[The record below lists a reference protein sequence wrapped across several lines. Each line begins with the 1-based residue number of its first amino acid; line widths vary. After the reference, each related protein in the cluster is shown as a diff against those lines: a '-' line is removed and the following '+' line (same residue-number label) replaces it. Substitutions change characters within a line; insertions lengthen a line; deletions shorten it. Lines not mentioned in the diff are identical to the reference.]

1 MKFTLRNWRMSTF
14 GDWRIPRSPWR
25 WEHRQSNE
33 SVLDQVLEQ
42 IPEVD
47 QIFERLNE
55 HYGVPP
61 LEEQEE

>member
-1 MKFTLRNWRMSTF
+1 MQHMKFTLRNWRMSTF
-14 GDWRIPRSPWR
+14 GDWRIPRR
-25 WEHRQSNE
+25 EHRQSNE